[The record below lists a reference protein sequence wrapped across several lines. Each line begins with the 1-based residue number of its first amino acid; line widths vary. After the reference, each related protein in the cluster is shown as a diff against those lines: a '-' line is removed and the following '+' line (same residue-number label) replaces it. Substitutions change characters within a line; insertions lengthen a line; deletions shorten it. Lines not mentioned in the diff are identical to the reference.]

1 MKLSI
6 DNLLQQTLPQAL
18 NLQRNVR
25 IRKEITQ
32 TTSFDL
38 TDDERETKIVLE
50 KGIKVIVSDRWLKKN
65 VIKALK
71 NAGGEFVII
80 NTLDIPVDKDGKMDP
95 EALLKVYKE
104 NTDNL
109 LDALS
114 KF

>member
-38 TDDERETKIVLE
+38 TDDERKTKIVLR
-50 KGIKVIVSDRWLKKN
+50 KRLKKATYTN
-65 VIKALK
+65 LQKKEL
-71 NAGGEFVII
+71 
-80 NTLDIPVDKDGKMDP
+80 
-95 EALLKVYKE
+95 YKIGR
-104 NTDNL
+104 
-109 LDALS
+109 AHV
-114 KF
+114 

>member
-18 NLQRNVR
+18 NLQRNVS

-50 KGIKVIVSDRWLKKN
+50 KGL
-65 VIKALK
+65 
-71 NAGGEFVII
+71 G
-80 NTLDIPVDKDGKMDP
+80 
-95 EALLKVYKE
+95 
-104 NTDNL
+104 
-109 LDALS
+109 
-114 KF
+114 